1 MEAGSSRKRQKKI
14 PFLCTEIF
22 IQILSYTSFILQ
34 YLMSNLKPAPS
45 HSHFKSAP
53 QRSFTVQIILAVL
66 SPSRP
71 GFTASYPAI
80 LQQSQV
86 WFTLWLQNT
95 QTSKSSL
102 QSHFQH
108 LVLPTPTSSRH
119 YSGFQHILL
128 HEVQKWSLPAHHTQ
142 ITVEVSSTVI
152 KFLNF
157 SLLFTISC
165 LKKTRTMLFH
175 SLKVEDT
182 FFK

>member
-1 MEAGSSRKRQKKI
+1 
-14 PFLCTEIF
+14 
-22 IQILSYTSFILQ
+22 
-34 YLMSNLKPAPS
+34 MSNLKPAPS

-53 QRSFTVQIILAVL
+53 QRSFTVQVILAVL
-66 SPSRP
+66 SPSRT

-128 HEVQKWSLPAHHTQ
+128 HEVQKWSLPAHHTNNCRSFQ
-142 ITVEVSSTVI
+142 HSH
-152 KFLNF
+152 KFLDF